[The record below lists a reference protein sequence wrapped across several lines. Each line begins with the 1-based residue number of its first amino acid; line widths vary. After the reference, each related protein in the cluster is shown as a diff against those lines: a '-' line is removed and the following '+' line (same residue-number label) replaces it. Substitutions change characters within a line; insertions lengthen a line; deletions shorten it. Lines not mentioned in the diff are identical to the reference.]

1 MTYGRDLAERI
12 IRTFLAAAFAAVAAN
27 IAGIVDWNS
36 GKALVMS
43 ALAAGMSAAIGLLA
57 KTVGD
62 PSSASFWSGAPGESG
77 DHAVPAD
84 LMALHEAFE
93 AAPEQDS
100 GQ

>member
-1 MTYGRDLAERI
+1 MSYGRDLAERI

-43 ALAAGMSAAIGLLA
+43 AIAAGMSAAMGMFA
-57 KTVGD
+57 KSVGD
-62 PSSASFWSGAPGESG
+62 PQSASFWSASSGESG

-84 LMALHEAFE
+84 LMELHEAFE
-93 AAPEQDS
+93 ATSEDDQ
-100 GQ
+100 Q